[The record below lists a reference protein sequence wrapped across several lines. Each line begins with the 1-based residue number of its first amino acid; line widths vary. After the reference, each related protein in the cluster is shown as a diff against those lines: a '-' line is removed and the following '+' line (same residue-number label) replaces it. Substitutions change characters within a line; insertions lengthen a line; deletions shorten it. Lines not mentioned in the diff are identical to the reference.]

1 MKGQKAIGCTLCAIT
16 CFLLVAA
23 ISNTEWAKSEGWRT
37 GLFLQCMDKGAATP
51 FPFHLPI
58 EAAANVHPF
67 NESSCHGRLKLVT
80 GEDGAV
86 TLDKDDEGNYVEY
99 MPGYMKTTLAL
110 LIVGLLIDI
119 LGTVL
124 TAMSLKGEDW
134 DKNQKYTLYAIVLF
148 ALAMVL
154 LLVSAIVF
162 GVNFTADQQAVNI
175 KYDGCK
181 ADAGGQGKVCEGDVI
196 TEEMKSRAGEPR
208 TFYFGFCF
216 GVVCLSVVFLI
227 IGIVLLILDH
237 FNPDP
242 KEEEEGQEMKA
253 A

>member
-1 MKGQKAIGCTLCAIT
+1 MVQ
-16 CFLLVAA
+16 V
-23 ISNTEWAKSEGWRT
+23 
-37 GLFLQCMDKGAATP
+37 LFL
-51 FPFHLPI
+51 
-58 EAAANVHPF
+58 
-67 NESSCHGRLKLVT
+67 S
-80 GEDGAV
+80 
-86 TLDKDDEGNYVEY
+86 TLITS
-99 MPGYMKTTLAL
+99 PL
-110 LIVGLLIDI
+110 
-119 LGTVL
+119 
-124 TAMSLKGEDW
+124 
-134 DKNQKYTLYAIVLF
+134 
-148 ALAMVL
+148 
-154 LLVSAIVF
+154 
-162 GVNFTADQQAVNI
+162 VNI

-196 TEEMKSRAGEPR
+196 TEEMKSRGKFFFNHIYFSSTSIKKKVGSIFSASFNFMYIFFCLAGEPR

>member
-1 MKGQKAIGCTLCAIT
+1 MIQ
-16 CFLLVAA
+16 V
-23 ISNTEWAKSEGWRT
+23 
-37 GLFLQCMDKGAATP
+37 LFL
-51 FPFHLPI
+51 
-58 EAAANVHPF
+58 
-67 NESSCHGRLKLVT
+67 S
-80 GEDGAV
+80 
-86 TLDKDDEGNYVEY
+86 TLITS
-99 MPGYMKTTLAL
+99 PL
-110 LIVGLLIDI
+110 
-119 LGTVL
+119 
-124 TAMSLKGEDW
+124 
-134 DKNQKYTLYAIVLF
+134 
-148 ALAMVL
+148 
-154 LLVSAIVF
+154 
-162 GVNFTADQQAVNI
+162 VNI

-196 TEEMKSRAGEPR
+196 TEEMKSRGNFSLITYIFVLLVLIQKKFSSICSASFNFIYIFFCLAGEPR